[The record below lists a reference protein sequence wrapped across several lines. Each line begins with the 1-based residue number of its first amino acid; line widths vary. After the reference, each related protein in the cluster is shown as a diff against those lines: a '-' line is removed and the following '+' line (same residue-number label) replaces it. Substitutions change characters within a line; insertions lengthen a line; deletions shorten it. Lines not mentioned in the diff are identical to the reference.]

1 MRGNWK
7 GAALVA
13 ALGIVLGGCA
23 AVEDLRNVEDP
34 AASASAEA
42 TDPTSPTAS
51 EPTPSTEAGRTLT
64 AEPSATDEPSGTPS
78 ETATSG
84 SGSGSEG
91 GSSSAA
97 IDFDTAPS
105 SYREAVAYVAE
116 ARERGGSQDMR
127 AFATTEDIY
136 CLMSSQ
142 YLQPACELPQG
153 AGIDDAEVC
162 RNAMGDRVGRI
173 ELTDGGPRAVCNTD
187 TIRDSPPEVVQP
199 VGVVTNA
206 RTGLECAVADIGVT
220 CVQAEDRIGFYLGM
234 DAYATFG

>member
-23 AVEDLRNVEDP
+23 AVEDLRDVEDP
-34 AASASAEA
+34 AASASTET
-42 TDPTSPTAS
+42 TDPTAS

-64 AEPSATDEPSGTPS
+64 ADPSATDQPSRTPSGT
-78 ETATSG
+78 ATSDAG
-84 SGSGSEG
+84 SGGTG
-91 GSSSAA
+91 GGSAA

-116 ARERGGSQDMR
+116 ARETGGAQDMR
-127 AFATTEDIY
+127 AFATPEDIY

-153 AGIDDAEVC
+153 AGIEDAEAC

-234 DAYATFG
+234 DSYATFG